1 MFETRNVILNLHAD
15 DEPDT
20 NFLNAFISPP
30 LCDDFEPFWIYIR
43 RPVYMTVDVDD
54 LQVWRRYLTL
64 QLKRVLSF
72 REITSLIPDEEDPTL
87 LKALVIF
94 KEF

>member
-1 MFETRNVILNLHAD
+1 MFETRSVILNLRED
-15 DEPDT
+15 DDPDT
-20 NFLNAFISPP
+20 NFLDAFISPP

-43 RPVYMTVDVDD
+43 RPAYMSVDPDD
-54 LQVWRRYLTL
+54 LQVWRTYLTL

-72 REITSLIPDEEDPTL
+72 REITSLIPDEDDSSL